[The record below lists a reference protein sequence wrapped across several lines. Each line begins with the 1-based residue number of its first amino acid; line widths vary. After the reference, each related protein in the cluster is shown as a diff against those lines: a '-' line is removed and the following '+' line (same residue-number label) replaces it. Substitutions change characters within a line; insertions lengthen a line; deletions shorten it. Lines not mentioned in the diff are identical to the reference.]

1 MPNYEEWLK
10 QAEYDLQ
17 TAEAMLQT
25 KRYIYTVFMCHL
37 AIEKTFKALY
47 TKRFNKIPPKIHELV
62 YFIKKLELKLPE
74 KISEFI
80 GTLSEAHIVTRYPD
94 ELLEVLKYFP
104 QDKTEEILTKSKEVI
119 QWIRDML

>member
-1 MPNYEEWLK
+1 MLNYEEWLK

-37 AIEKTFKALY
+37 AIEETFKALY

-94 ELLEVLKYFP
+94 ELLKVLKYFP

-119 QWIRDML
+119 NG